1 MSSSLNTGGPQASSP
16 GASGATGEDAR
27 GPRSNSTANSSHLKS
42 RADCVIPG
50 GVNSPVRA
58 FGAVG
63 GTPRFIASAN
73 GCHITD
79 ADGNSY
85 IDFCMSWG
93 PMILGHAHPRVL
105 EAIERAAA
113 KGSSYGAP
121 TEEEVLLAEKVVEWV
136 KPVEMVRFVS
146 SGTEAVM
153 SAIRVARG
161 FTGRDLIVK
170 FAGCYHGHA
179 DYLLVQAGSGLVTFG
194 TPSSAG
200 VPKSFADCTLIATYN
215 DLNSV
220 EAIFKQHGDKIAAII
235 VEPVAANNGLVLPQ
249 SGFLQGLVD
258 IAHKHGALMISDEV
272 ITGFRL
278 SPGGAAGFYGY
289 TPDLMT
295 FGKIIGG
302 GLPVGAFG
310 GRKEIMQKLAPLGP
324 VYQAGT
330 LSGNPVAMAAGLATL
345 EVIEHENVYE
355 RLEHKAE
362 QFESAIHTHIDLAK
376 YDAGMSRV
384 GSIFWFWLGGS
395 KAPSNPSE
403 ILPGAAERYKKI
415 FHFALEHGVYLA
427 PSAYEVGFIATAHDP
442 DSLRTAV
449 EVIAEGIKNS
459 I

>member
-1 MSSSLNTGGPQASSP
+1 MMQ
-16 GASGATGEDAR
+16 
-27 GPRSNSTANSSHLKS
+27 TANSAHLKS
-42 RADCVIPG
+42 RADRVIPG

-58 FGAVG
+58 FGGVG

-79 ADGNSY
+79 ADRNEY

-113 KGSSYGAP
+113 KGTSYGAP
-121 TEEEVLLAEKVVEWV
+121 TEEEVLLAEKVVDWV

-153 SAIRVARG
+153 SAVRVARG
-161 FTGRDLIVK
+161 FTGRDLVVK

-179 DYLLVQAGSGLVTFG
+179 DYLLVQAGSGFVTFG

-200 VPKSFADCTLIATYN
+200 VPKVFADCTLVATYN
-215 DLNSV
+215 DLQSV
-220 EAIFKQHGDKIAAII
+220 ETIFKRYGQNIAAII
-235 VEPVAANNGLVLPQ
+235 VEPVAANNGLVIPEP
-249 SGFLQGLVD
+249 GFLQGLVD
-258 IAHKHGALMISDEV
+258 LAHKHGALMISDEV

-278 SPGGAAGFYGY
+278 SASGAAGLYGF

-310 GRKEIMQKLAPLGP
+310 GRREIMQKLAPLGP

-362 QFESAIHTHIDLAK
+362 QFESAIRARVDLAK
-376 YDAGMSRV
+376 HDAGLTRV
-384 GSIFWFWLGGS
+384 GSIFWFWFGGNKS
-395 KAPSNPSE
+395 PRNPSE
-403 ILPGAAERYKKI
+403 IHSGAADRYKRV
-415 FHFALEHGVYLA
+415 FHHALERGVYLA

-442 DSLRTAV
+442 ESLRTAV
-449 EVIAEGIKNS
+449 EVIAEGIETSK
-459 I
+459 

>member
-1 MSSSLNTGGPQASSP
+1 MKSTLTSSP
-16 GASGATGEDAR
+16 
-27 GPRSNSTANSSHLKS
+27 TANSANLKS
-42 RADCVIPG
+42 RADRVIPG

-73 GCHITD
+73 GCHISD
-79 ADGNSY
+79 ADGNQF

-113 KGSSYGAP
+113 KGTSYGAP

-200 VPKSFADCTLIATYN
+200 VPKAFADCTLVATYN

-220 EAIFKQHGDKIAAII
+220 ETIFKQHGNNIAAII
-235 VEPVAANNGLVLPQ
+235 VEPVAANNGLVLPEP
-249 SGFLQGLVD
+249 GFLQGLVEV
-258 IAHKHGALMISDEV
+258 AHKHGALMISDEV

-278 SPGGAAGFYGY
+278 APGGAAELYGY

-310 GRKEIMQKLAPLGP
+310 GRKDIMQKLAPLGP

-362 QFESAIHTHIDLAK
+362 QFESAIRARIDLAK
-376 YDAGMSRV
+376 HDAGMTRV
-384 GSIFWFWLGGS
+384 GSIFWFWLGGT
-395 KAPSNPSE
+395 KPPRNPSE
-403 ILPGAAERYKKI
+403 IHSGTAERYKTI
-415 FHFALEHGVYLA
+415 FHHALERGVYLA

-442 DSLRTAV
+442 ESLKTAV
-449 EVIAEGIKNS
+449 DVIAEGIETSK
-459 I
+459 

>member
-1 MSSSLNTGGPQASSP
+1 MMFSTHLSI
-16 GASGATGEDAR
+16 
-27 GPRSNSTANSSHLKS
+27 STANSANLKS
-42 RADCVIPG
+42 RADRVIPG

-79 ADGNSY
+79 ADGTSY

-121 TEEEVLLAEKVVEWV
+121 TEEEVVLAERVVEWV

-153 SAIRVARG
+153 SAIRLARG

-200 VPKSFADCTLIATYN
+200 VPKSFADGTQIATYN

-220 EAIFKQHGDKIAAII
+220 ETLFQKFGGKIAAVI
-235 VEPVAANNGLVLPQ
+235 VEPVAANNGLIIPHD
-249 SGFLQGLVD
+249 GFLQGLID
-258 IAHKHGALMISDEV
+258 IAHKHGALTISDEV

-278 SPGGAAGFYGY
+278 SPGGAAQLYGY

-310 GRKEIMQKLAPLGP
+310 GHREIMQKLAPLGP

-355 RLEHKAE
+355 RLEHKAA
-362 QFESAIHTHIDLAK
+362 QFEAAIHARIDLAQ
-376 YDAGMSRV
+376 YDAGLSRV
-384 GSIFWFWLGGS
+384 GSIFWFWLGGG
-395 KAPSNPSE
+395 KPPANPADIHPS
-403 ILPGAAERYKKI
+403 AAERYKRI
-415 FHFALEHGVYLA
+415 FHHALDHGVYLA
-427 PSAYEVGFIATAHDP
+427 PSAYEVGFLATAHDP
-442 DSLRTAV
+442 ESLRTAV
-449 EVIAEGIKNS
+449 DVIAEGIKS
-459 I
+459 SL

>member
-1 MSSSLNTGGPQASSP
+1 MTTTEPPISAPV
-16 GASGATGEDAR
+16 
-27 GPRSNSTANSSHLKS
+27 ANSAALKA
-42 RADCVIPG
+42 RADRVIPG

-63 GTPRFIASAN
+63 GTPRFIASAQ

-79 ADGNSY
+79 ADGYSY

-93 PMILGHAHPRVL
+93 PLILGHAHPKVL

-179 DYLLVQAGSGLVTFG
+179 DYLLVQGGSGLVTFG

-200 VPKSFADCTLIATYN
+200 VPKAFADCTLVATYN
-215 DLNSV
+215 DLKSV
-220 EAIFKQHGDKIAAII
+220 EAIFSQHGDRIAAII
-235 VEPVAANNGLVLPQ
+235 VEPVAANNGLVLPTP
-249 SGFLQGLVD
+249 GFLPGLVE
-258 IAHKHGALMISDEV
+258 IAHRHGALLISDEV

-278 SPGGAAGFYGY
+278 SASGAAGHYGY

-310 GRKEIMQKLAPLGP
+310 GRREIMQKLAPLGP

-345 EVIEHENVYE
+345 EIIEHENVYA

-362 QFESAIHTHIDLAK
+362 QFETALRHRLDLAQ
-376 YDAGMSRV
+376 YDAGMTRV
-384 GSIFWFWLGGS
+384 GSIFWLWFGGG
-395 KAPSNPSE
+395 KAPENPSQ
-403 ILPGAAERYKKI
+403 IHPGAAERYKQI
-415 FHFALEHGVYLA
+415 FHHALAHGVYLA
-427 PSAYEVGFIATAHDP
+427 PSAYEVGFIATAHDAE
-442 DSLRTAV
+442 SLRTAID
-449 EVIAEGIKNS
+449 VIAEGIVKS
-459 I
+459 K

>member
-1 MSSSLNTGGPQASSP
+1 MTPVP
-16 GASGATGEDAR
+16 
-27 GPRSNSTANSSHLKS
+27 PTANSAHLKS
-42 RADCVIPG
+42 RADRVIPG

-63 GTPRFIASAN
+63 GTPRFIASAQ

-79 ADGNSY
+79 NDGNSY

-93 PMILGHAHPRVL
+93 PLILGHAHPHVL
-105 EAIERAAA
+105 EAIQRASA
-113 KGSSYGAP
+113 KGTSYGAP
-121 TEEEVLLAEKVVEWV
+121 TEEEVVLAEKVVEWV

-153 SAIRVARG
+153 SAIRLARG

-179 DYLLVQAGSGLVTFG
+179 DYLLVQGGSGLATFG

-200 VPKSFADCTLIATYN
+200 VPRAFADCTLIATYN
-215 DLNSV
+215 DLSSV
-220 EAIFKQHGDKIAAII
+220 KSIFKQHGDRIAAVI

-249 SGFLQGLVD
+249 PEFLQGLIDV
-258 IAHKHGALMISDEV
+258 AHKCGALMISDEV
-272 ITGFRL
+272 ISGFRL
-278 SPGGAAGFYGY
+278 SRAGAAGLYGF

-345 EVIEHENVYE
+345 EVVEHENVYE
-355 RLEHKAE
+355 RLEHKAG
-362 QFESAIHTHIDLAK
+362 QFESAIVARTDLARHG
-376 YDAGMSRV
+376 AGMTRV
-384 GSIFWFWLGGS
+384 GSIFWFWFGDR
-395 KAPSNPSE
+395 APVNPSE
-403 ILPGAAERYKKI
+403 IQPGASERYKRL
-415 FHFALEHGVYLA
+415 FHFALERGVYLA
-427 PSAYEVGFIATAHDP
+427 PSAYEVGFIATAHDAE
-442 DSLRTAV
+442 SLRQAA
-449 EVIAEGIKNS
+449 EVIAAAIES
-459 I
+459 SS